1 MEEKIYDDAAMW
13 VERFMISLNSGGTIN
28 TAIDYANSYLYPHSS
43 SKAYYIALGNASY
56 KIWHLKFAVTKYCQY
71 KKWKW
76 TKIYT
81 LNGNYNYSQLEEELK
96 ESSALKHKDY
106 EVNYTKMNRMI

>member
-1 MEEKIYDDAAMW
+1 MQLEYSRKVECVVQMVMIILEGKIYDDAAMW

-56 KIWHLKFAVTKYCQY
+56 KI
-71 KKWKW
+71 
-76 TKIYT
+76 
-81 LNGNYNYSQLEEELK
+81 
-96 ESSALKHKDY
+96 
-106 EVNYTKMNRMI
+106 